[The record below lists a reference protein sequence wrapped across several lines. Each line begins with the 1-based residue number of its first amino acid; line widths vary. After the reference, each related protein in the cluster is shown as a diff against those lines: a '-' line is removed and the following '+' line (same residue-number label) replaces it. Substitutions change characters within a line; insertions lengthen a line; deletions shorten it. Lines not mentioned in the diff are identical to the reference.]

1 VQARLG
7 HRFAD
12 PALLV
17 EALTHRS
24 RAVEEGSS
32 LPGNERLEF
41 LGDAVLG
48 LVVAQ
53 ELLARDP
60 RADEGA
66 LSLVRAQAVR
76 KAALAAAARAL
87 GVGAWLRLGHGE
99 AASGGRDKDSLLA
112 DAFEAL
118 LGALYL
124 DGGLEP
130 ARAVILREL
139 GALLAGGAPAHGGKD
154 AKTRLQE
161 LLQGRGDPAPGY
173 RVLAERGAPHAR
185 EFEVEVSSGGRV
197 LGTGSGRS
205 KREAEQAAA
214 ERALGASGA

>member
-1 VQARLG
+1 
-7 HRFAD
+7 
-12 PALLV
+12 
-17 EALTHRS
+17 
-24 RAVEEGSS
+24 VEEGSP

-53 ELLARDP
+53 ELCARDP
-60 RADEGA
+60 LADEGA

-130 ARAVILREL
+130 ARALILREL
-139 GALLAGGAPAHGGKD
+139 GALLASGAPAHGGKD

-161 LLQGRGDPAPGY
+161 LLQGRGEPQPSY
-173 RVLAERGAPHAR
+173 RVLAERGAAHAR

-197 LGTGSGRS
+197 LGAGCGRS
-205 KREAEQAAA
+205 KRDAEQAAA
-214 ERALGASGA
+214 ERALGALGA